1 MWNKFLVAAFSG
13 VALLLSAPMAH
24 GADIPVLTWEKGKE
38 HNIILG
44 GNGQVKDWNI
54 SLKGV
59 NDASTLKF
67 SMSNKDVRGFVVFS
81 VTIPDSYPNGVY
93 SVVTNSAAEGSK
105 VVAGVRITNIS
116 NYNLLQIPTKLIIIL
131 LTLIFL
137 MSTLSML
144 RMEKYERIE
153 YIRSKLGPEP
163 QGFLGVLYRL
173 RNSLIEEIHKSILKF
188 KIIRE
193 GELLHKFSP
202 SAWAVLPWLALLA
215 GCGVS
220 MSSRLVSGVQLT
232 PVLVY
237 TAIAIV
243 GLLDPF
249 SGFMAAIGFGVVHSI
264 TGNVTSVRAVMSLIA
279 IGVGWV
285 APGIF
290 ASLYQDTLNK
300 DRFNPFFKKFL
311 PDLIASAM
319 GGLVFFTAQLLTN
332 SFADHQGPIAS
343 SGYWVPAI
351 FAVLIFARIKSEK
364 YINKDLHQKGE
375 NYQMRVM
382 VLPRVISPRT
392 IVFAA
397 VYFTCAVY
405 AWTRLLWFS
414 IEMGLF
420 LALPLALLMVRFE
433 NPVIPFFKKIQ
444 RNIFY
449 ELVVLGVIA
458 LAIFNYVQSL
468 PLDVMEKGKTFIF
481 YTAALLLIHAIYSSI
496 VDSSNREVELEVAA

>member
-1 MWNKFLVAAFSG
+1 MWNKFLVATFAG
-13 VALLLSAPMAH
+13 IVLTLSAPMAH

-54 SLKGV
+54 SLQGV
-59 NDASTLKF
+59 NEASSLKF
-67 SMSNKDVRGFVVFS
+67 RMSNKDVRGFVVFS
-81 VTIPDSYPNGVY
+81 VNIPDTYPNGVY

-105 VVAGVRITNIS
+105 VVAGVRIANMS

-131 LTLIFL
+131 ITLIFL
-137 MSTLSML
+137 MSTLSIL

-163 QGFLGVLYRL
+163 KSFFGVLYRL
-173 RNSLIEEIHKSILKF
+173 RNTLIEEIHKSILKF

-220 MSSRLVSGVQLT
+220 VSSRLVSGVQLT

-237 TAIAIV
+237 TAIALV

-249 SGFMAAIGFGVVHSI
+249 SGFMAAIGFGVVHCI
-264 TGNVTSVRAVMSLIA
+264 TGNVTSVRAVMALIA
-279 IGVGWV
+279 LGVGWV
-285 APGIF
+285 APGIV
-290 ASLYQDTLNK
+290 ASLYQDALNK
-300 DRFNPFFKKFL
+300 DKFNYQVKKFL
-311 PDLIASAM
+311 PDVIASAM

-332 SFADHQGPIAS
+332 SFADHQGPIAA
-343 SGYWVPAI
+343 SGYIVPAA
-351 FAVLIFARIKSEK
+351 FSCFIFARIKGEK
-364 YINKDLHQKGE
+364 YLNKDLHQKGE

-392 IVFAA
+392 IAFAA
-397 VYFTCAVY
+397 IYFACATY
-405 AWTRLLWFS
+405 AWTQSLSFS

-433 NPVIPFFKKIQ
+433 NPVVPILKNIS

-449 ELVVLGVIA
+449 ELMVLGAIA
-458 LAIFNYVQSL
+458 LTVFNYAQSL
-468 PLDVMEKGKTFIF
+468 PLDVMQKGRTFIV
-481 YTAALLLIHAIYSSI
+481 YTAALIAIHAIYSSI
-496 VDSSNREVELEVAA
+496 VDSSSRKVELEVAA

>member
-1 MWNKFLVAAFSG
+1 MWNRFLVATFAG
-13 VALLLSAPMAH
+13 VVLLLSAPMAH

-54 SLKGV
+54 SLKGL

-67 SMSNKDVRGFVVFS
+67 SMSNKDARGFVVFS
-81 VTIPDSYPNGVY
+81 VNIPDSYPNGVY
-93 SVVTNSAAEGSK
+93 NIVTNSAAEGSK
-105 VVAGVRITNIS
+105 VVAGVRISNIS
-116 NYNLLQIPTKLIIIL
+116 NYNLLQIPIKLIIIL

-137 MSTLSML
+137 MATLSML

-163 QGFLGVLYRL
+163 RGFAGVLYRL

-188 KIIRE
+188 NIIRE

-202 SAWAVLPWLALLA
+202 AAWAVLPWVSLLA

-220 MSSRLVSGVQLT
+220 ISSRLINGVELT

-237 TAIAIV
+237 AAIAVV

-264 TGNVTSVRAVMSLIA
+264 TGNITSVRAVMALIA

-285 APGIF
+285 APGII
-290 ASLYQDTLNK
+290 ASLYQDALNK
-300 DRFNPFFKKFL
+300 DKFNLFFKKFL

-332 SFADHQGPIAS
+332 SFSDHQGPIAS

-351 FAVLIFARIKSEK
+351 FALLVFARIKGEK

-392 IVFAA
+392 IIFAA
-397 VYFTCAVY
+397 VYFICASY
-405 AWTRLLWFS
+405 AWTRLIWFS
-414 IEMGLF
+414 FEIGLF
-420 LALPLALLMVRFE
+420 LALPLVLLMVRFE
-433 NPVIPFFKKIQ
+433 NPVIPFFRKIQ

-449 ELVVLGVIA
+449 ELVVLAVIA

-468 PLDVMEKGKTFIF
+468 PLDVMEKGKTFMV

-496 VDSSNREVELEVAA
+496 VDSSSREVELEVAA